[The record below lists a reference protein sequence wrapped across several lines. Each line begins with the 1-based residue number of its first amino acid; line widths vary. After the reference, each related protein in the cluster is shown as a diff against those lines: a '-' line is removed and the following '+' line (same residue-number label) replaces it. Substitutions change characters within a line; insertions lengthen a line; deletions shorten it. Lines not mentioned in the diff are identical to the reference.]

1 MPNKKIENNEN
12 NKEDLRLNTV
22 YRPDKF
28 KDVVGQIGPVNTLKG
43 SIRDNSIQTAY
54 LLIGKSGSGKTTL
67 ARIFANALICR
78 NRKEDLE
85 PCGECE
91 ACKTF
96 KKNPSLVDIIEIDAG
111 SNGGIDNIRDLKE
124 SLKYAPKEAYR
135 IVIIDEAHRLSKDGA
150 SALLKPIEEPPERT
164 IFMLATT
171 EADKIMNTISN
182 RCMKLVFNRLSPEI
196 ILKRLEQIAD
206 ENDIRCEEGVLL
218 NIALGCDGGLREA
231 ISILQQVSLM
241 VFDRKVNTD
250 DLKGLIRV
258 EEKYVK
264 EMVSLILKRDIV
276 GIMDVIDEQSDY
288 ITELDFDYFISR
300 FRRYLYQKDINIQSS
315 KLISSINNTFIE
327 YKNKST
333 YNIAPKTLLELSAI
347 DCIGLIEDN
356 LEASKWLLDKI
367 DVQDE
372 DIVST
377 ILSKSKEKEIEI
389 IEDNSSDLNNNVCI
403 DENKEVIKDKA
414 EMFKSLMEI
423 KFRDFEYR
431 FKTCTYEMGEN
442 KVLYFVVDDMAMK
455 EDITGFLKREYSQ
468 SLKPICDINGFVVRV
483 R

>member
-1 MPNKKIENNEN
+1 MSNEN
-12 NKEDLRLNTV
+12 NKKDLRLNTV

-28 KDVVGQIGPVNTLKG
+28 KDVVGQIGPVNTLRG

-78 NRKEDLE
+78 NRGEELE

-91 ACKTF
+91 SCKTF
-96 KKNPSLVDIIEIDAG
+96 KKNPSLVDVIEIDAG

-135 IVIIDEAHRLSKDGA
+135 VVIIDEAHRLSKDGA

-171 EADKIMNTISN
+171 EPEKIMNTISN
-182 RCMKLVFNRLSPEI
+182 RCMKLIFNKLSPEI

-206 ENDIRCEEGVLL
+206 ENNIRCEEGVLL
-218 NIALGCDGGLREA
+218 NIAMGCDGGLREA
-231 ISILQQVSLM
+231 ISILQQVSIM
-241 VFDRKVNTD
+241 VSDRKINTE

-258 EEKYVK
+258 EEKYIK
-264 EMVSLILKRDIV
+264 EIVSLILKKDII
-276 GIMDVIDEQSDY
+276 GIMDVIDEQGDS
-288 ITELDFDYFISR
+288 ITELDFDCLISR

-315 KLISSINNTFIE
+315 KLISLINNTFIE

-333 YNIAPKTLLELSAI
+333 YNVASKTLLELSAI
-347 DCIGLIEDN
+347 DCVSLVSDN
-356 LEASKWLLDKI
+356 QEASRWLLDKI
-367 DVQDE
+367 NVQNE
-372 DIVST
+372 DIASI
-377 ILSKSKEKEIEI
+377 ILSKSKEEKVESVEEKIDET
-389 IEDNSSDLNNNVCI
+389 DNNVDI
-403 DENKEVIKDKA
+403 DENKEIIKDKA

-423 KFRDFEYR
+423 KFRDFEYK
-431 FKTCTYEMGEN
+431 FQTCTYEMGEN
-442 KVLYFVVDDMAMK
+442 KVLYFIVDDVAMK
-455 EDITGFLKREYSQ
+455 EEITGFLKREYSQ

>member
-1 MPNKKIENNEN
+1 MSNEN
-12 NKEDLRLNTV
+12 NKKDLRLNTV

-28 KDVVGQIGPVNTLKG
+28 KDVVGQIGPVNTLRG

-78 NRKEDLE
+78 NRGEELE

-91 ACKTF
+91 SCKTF
-96 KKNPSLVDIIEIDAG
+96 KKNPSLVDVIEIDAG

-135 IVIIDEAHRLSKDGA
+135 VVIIDEAHRLSKDGA

-171 EADKIMNTISN
+171 EPEKIMNTISN
-182 RCMKLVFNRLSPEI
+182 RCMKLIFNKLSPEI

-206 ENDIRCEEGVLL
+206 ENNIRCEEGVLL
-218 NIALGCDGGLREA
+218 SIAMGCDGGLREA
-231 ISILQQVSLM
+231 ISILQQVSIM
-241 VFDRKVNTD
+241 VSDRKINTE

-258 EEKYVK
+258 EEKYIK
-264 EMVSLILKRDIV
+264 EIVSLILKKDII
-276 GIMDVIDEQSDY
+276 GIMDVIDEQGDS
-288 ITELDFDYFISR
+288 ITELDFDYLISR

-315 KLISSINNTFIE
+315 KLISLINNTFIE

-333 YNIAPKTLLELSAI
+333 YNVASKTLLELSAI
-347 DCIGLIEDN
+347 DCVSLVSDN
-356 LEASKWLLDKI
+356 QEASRWLLDKI
-367 DVQDE
+367 NVQNE
-372 DIVST
+372 DIASI
-377 ILSKSKEKEIEI
+377 ILSKSKEEKVESVEEKIDET
-389 IEDNSSDLNNNVCI
+389 DNNVDI
-403 DENKEVIKDKA
+403 DENKEIIKDKA

-423 KFRDFEYR
+423 KFRDFEYK
-431 FKTCTYEMGEN
+431 FQTCTYEMGEN
-442 KVLYFVVDDMAMK
+442 KVLYFIVDDVAMK
-455 EDITGFLKREYSQ
+455 EEITGFLKREYSQ

>member
-1 MPNKKIENNEN
+1 MSNEN
-12 NKEDLRLNTV
+12 NKKDLRLNTV

-28 KDVVGQIGPVNTLKG
+28 KDVVGQIGPVNTLRG

-78 NRKEDLE
+78 NRGEELE

-91 ACKTF
+91 SCKTF
-96 KKNPSLVDIIEIDAG
+96 KKNPSLVDVIEIDAG

-135 IVIIDEAHRLSKDGA
+135 VVIIDEAHRLSKDGA

-171 EADKIMNTISN
+171 EPEKIMNTISN
-182 RCMKLVFNRLSPEI
+182 RCMKLIFNKLSPEI

-206 ENDIRCEEGVLL
+206 ENNIRCEEGVLL
-218 NIALGCDGGLREA
+218 NIAMGCDGGLREA
-231 ISILQQVSLM
+231 ISILQQVSIM
-241 VFDRKVNTD
+241 VSDRKINTE

-258 EEKYVK
+258 EEKYIK
-264 EMVSLILKRDIV
+264 EIVSLILKKDII
-276 GIMDVIDEQSDY
+276 GIMDVIDEQGDS
-288 ITELDFDYFISR
+288 ITELDFDYLISR

-315 KLISSINNTFIE
+315 KLISLINNTFIE

-333 YNIAPKTLLELSAI
+333 YNVASKTLLELSAI
-347 DCIGLIEDN
+347 DCVSLVSDN
-356 LEASKWLLDKI
+356 QEASRWLLDKI
-367 DVQDE
+367 NVQNE
-372 DIVST
+372 DIASI
-377 ILSKSKEKEIEI
+377 ILSKSKEEKVESVEEKIDET
-389 IEDNSSDLNNNVCI
+389 DNNVDI
-403 DENKEVIKDKA
+403 DENKEIIKDKA

-423 KFRDFEYR
+423 KFRDFEYK
-431 FKTCTYEMGEN
+431 FQTCTYEMGEN
-442 KVLYFVVDDMAMK
+442 KVLYFIVDDVAMK
-455 EDITGFLKREYSQ
+455 EEITGFLKREYSQ

>member
-1 MPNKKIENNEN
+1 MSNEKLENS
-12 NKEDLRLNTV
+12 KEDLRLNTV
-22 YRPDKF
+22 YRPSKF
-28 KDVVGQIGPVNTLKG
+28 RDVVGQIGPVNTLMG

-67 ARIFANALICR
+67 ARIFANALVCR
-78 NRKEDLE
+78 NRGEDLE

-91 ACKTF
+91 ACRTF
-96 KKNPSLVDIIEIDAG
+96 KKNPSLVDVIEIDAG

-171 EADKIMNTISN
+171 ETDKILDTISN
-182 RCMKLVFNRLSPEI
+182 RCMKLVFNKLSPEV
-196 ILKRLEQIAD
+196 ILKRLEYIAD
-206 ENDIRCEEGVLL
+206 EKNIKCEEDVLL
-218 NIALGCDGGLREA
+218 SIAVGCDGGLREA
-231 ISILQQVSLM
+231 ISILQQVSIM
-241 VFDRKVNTD
+241 ISDRKVNVN

-264 EMVSLILKRDIV
+264 EIVSLILNKDII
-276 GIMDVIDEQSDY
+276 GIMDTIDEQSDF
-288 ITELDFDYFISR
+288 ITESDFDYFISR
-300 FRRYLYQKDINIQSS
+300 FRRYLYQKDISVQSS
-315 KLISSINNTFIE
+315 KLISLINNTFIE

-333 YNIAPKTLLELSAI
+333 YNVAPKTLLELSAI
-347 DCIGLIEDN
+347 DCVGLIGDN
-356 LEASKWLLDKI
+356 QEASKWLLDKI
-367 DVQDE
+367 AVQDE
-372 DIVST
+372 DMISI
-377 ILSKSKEKEIEI
+377 ILSKSKEKKIEVV
-389 IEDNSSDLNNNVCI
+389 EEKLNGLNNNTHI
-403 DENKEVIKDKA
+403 DKNKEIIKDKA

-423 KFRDFEYR
+423 KFRDFEYK

-442 KVLYFVVDDMAMK
+442 KVLYFVVDDIPMK
-455 EDITGFLKREYSQ
+455 EEITGFLKREYSQ
-468 SLKPICDINGFVVRV
+468 SLKPICDIDGFVVRV

>member
-1 MPNKKIENNEN
+1 MSNEKIKNK
-12 NKEDLRLNTV
+12 KEDLRLNTV
-22 YRPDKF
+22 YRPAKF
-28 KDVVGQIGPVNTLKG
+28 KEVVGQIGPVNTLMG

-78 NRKEDLE
+78 DRGEDLE

-135 IVIIDEAHRLSKDGA
+135 VVIIDEAHRLSKDGA

-171 EADKIMNTISN
+171 ETDKILNTISN
-182 RCMKLVFNRLSPEI
+182 RCMKLVFNKLSPEV

-206 ENDIRCEEGVLL
+206 ENNIECEEDVLL
-218 NIALGCDGGLREA
+218 NIAIGCDGGLREA
-231 ISILQQVSLM
+231 ISILQQVSIM
-241 VFDRKVNTD
+241 VSDRKVNTD

-258 EEKYVK
+258 EEKYIK
-264 EMVSLILKRDIV
+264 EIVSLILNKDIV
-276 GIMDVIDEQSDY
+276 GIMDVIDEQSDS

-300 FRRYLYQKDINIQSS
+300 FRRYLYQKDINVQTSR
-315 KLISSINNTFIE
+315 LISLINNTFIE

-333 YNIAPKTLLELSAI
+333 YNVVPKTLLELSAI
-347 DCIGLIEDN
+347 DCVGLIEEN
-356 LEASKWLLDKI
+356 QEASKWLLDKI
-367 DVQDE
+367 NVQDE
-372 DIVST
+372 DIISV
-377 ILSKSKEKEIEI
+377 ILSKSKEKNTKTVEE
-389 IEDNSSDLNNNVCI
+389 NVNFSNNDICI
-403 DENKEVIKDKA
+403 DKNKEVINDKA

-423 KFRDFEYR
+423 KFRDFEHR
-431 FKTCTYEMGEN
+431 FKTCTCEMGEN
-442 KVLYFVVDDMAMK
+442 KVLYFKVDSFEMK
-455 EDITGFLKREYSQ
+455 EEITGFLKREYAQ